1 MSEAQVSD
9 KLASIVSAI
18 EGLTVVELV
27 ELVDAL
33 KDKLG
38 LSDADL
44 QGGGGVVMAA
54 PGAAGGDAGGDEE
67 PTEFNVTLKT
77 DGGNKIACIKVVRAI
92 TGQGLADAK
101 KFVEGVPQV
110 LKEGAS
116 KEEVDDI
123 KKQFAE
129 IGAELEIK
137 GV

>member
-1 MSEAQVSD
+1 MSEAVSE
-9 KLASIVSAI
+9 KLSGIVESI

-27 ELVDAL
+27 ELVEAL

-44 QGGGGVVMAA
+44 QGGGGAVMVA
-54 PGAAGGDAGGDEE
+54 GAAGGAAEEAEE

-77 DGGNKIACIKVVRAI
+77 DGGNKIQCIKVVRAI

-116 KEEVDDI
+116 KEEADEI
-123 KKQFAE
+123 KKQLDG
-129 IGAELEIK
+129 IGAEVEIK